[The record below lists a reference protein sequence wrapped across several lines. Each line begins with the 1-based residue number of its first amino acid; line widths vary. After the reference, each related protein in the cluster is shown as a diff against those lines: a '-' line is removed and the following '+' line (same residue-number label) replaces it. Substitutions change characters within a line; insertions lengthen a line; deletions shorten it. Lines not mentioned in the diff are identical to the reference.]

1 MKWIKTF
8 EELKPETYRNAGRKL
23 KTIIDKRDRGDK
35 LINYGDELEYGFYN
49 MFYGVNDDSLSK
61 KKFTKPSVKFDIIMD
76 SVTGD
81 DDIEDAVDYWS
92 YGGRNLTFYL
102 TFSFVCEQGVYSI
115 GGKSLPLFSFEVK
128 IANETSVDDDDDESI
143 FELYK
148 ENKTLNISIIQPVLD
163 FYDANTNG
171 YGGARKYKY
180 NGIFSDRKSALK
192 FKKELPN
199 LINDEIHGKIQEIFS
214 FLGAETDD
222 VVNCINGIL
231 NPSINYL
238 YNENASRNSVFSTTG
253 NIIQNPSK
261 YKPSDIPKAIEKPST
276 ITTTGDYKPVYN
288 LKREQ

>member
-8 EELKPETYRNAGRKL
+8 EELKPETYRSAGRKL
-23 KTIIDKRDRGDK
+23 KNITGKRERGERLID
-35 LINYGDELEYGFYN
+35 YGDEVEYGFYN
-49 MFYGVNDDSLSK
+49 ISYGVVDDSISK
-61 KKFTKPSVKFDIIMD
+61 RKFTKPSVSFDIIKD
-76 SVTGD
+76 SYGESDTEG
-81 DDIEDAVDYWS
+81 IIDYWS
-92 YGGRNLTFYL
+92 YGGRELVFYL
-102 TFSFVCEQGVYSI
+102 TFSFVGEQDIYSL
-115 GGKSLPLFSFEVK
+115 GGKSVPLFSFAVL
-128 IANETSVDDDDDESI
+128 IADSVDEDDLENDDKSI

-148 ENKTLNISIIQPVLD
+148 ENKRLNISIINPILD
-163 FYDANTNG
+163 FSDKTYNG
-171 YGGARKYKY
+171 IRYYKY

-238 YNENASRNSVFSTTG
+238 YNTNASKNSVFSHG

-261 YKPSDIPKAIEKPST
+261 YNPSDIPKPIEKPST
-276 ITTTGDYKPVYN
+276 VTTTGNYKPVYN
-288 LKREQ
+288 IKREQ